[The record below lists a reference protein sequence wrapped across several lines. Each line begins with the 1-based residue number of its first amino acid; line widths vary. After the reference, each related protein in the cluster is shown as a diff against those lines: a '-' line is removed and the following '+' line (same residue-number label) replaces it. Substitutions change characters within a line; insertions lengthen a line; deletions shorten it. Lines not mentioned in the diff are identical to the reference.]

1 MLRKLIAEFIKRFGR
16 KPEGMEMIRLR
27 QKASERSADIIE
39 FPKDRITPFYKP
51 RPEETL
57 SKAYDKFYDKTG
69 RMKDRG
75 ADIMQKGL
83 AGLEKKTLLKDS
95 PEAIAKIKAENKAA
109 AERLRNKTD
118 PEVSGIDSL
127 LKSDFEVISGTSKKG
142 KEIAEK
148 LGITAKPGFP
158 IKESG
163 KADLKLVKT
172 QKRER
177 PSIRLMKNFERELT
191 DIDLAQEG
199 YNLQEID
206 ILQKA
211 RNVMKKEGQNP
222 DDALQWV
229 KSEMADAEGVDIEDF
244 MPDFDWGDFPGK
256 RDFAEGGIAPLVG
269 EPTYA
274 ANFYDDRTPYQG
286 GGLAGGPPISSGNM
300 NQAPNQ
306 IQSMSQ
312 GPGALIQPLQQPQPW
327 MTGPQQQAMANAP
340 PEGIAGIAGM
350 AGAQMASN
358 PGPRT
363 PMKEGGTSRRGF
375 LKMMGGLA
383 ALPFIGKYL
392 KGAKVAAPAVEKAV
406 EAIKRTAD
414 GVPMYW
420 NNLIEVIKAK
430 GVKKI
435 IDSDYSK
442 FPDTQYTYK
451 GVDVIEDA
459 TGDVTRVKK
468 NIQWGDDNRMVNPE
482 IEMSVT
488 KGKTQVTDEGL
499 GTQKSFREADEFEE
513 VSVTPDMDGKMK
525 DAEFYVD
532 DSDHLQFEEIANEL
546 DMIRTKKASGGL
558 ASMLGE

>member
-1 MLRKLIAEFIKRFGR
+1 MFSAIRQIFLKGGTISDAIAYVFKATGNMPT
-16 KPEGMEMIRLR
+16 KSEGMKMINIYKDV
-27 QKASERSADIIE
+27 QKNTGKVVE
-39 FPKDRITPFYKP
+39 FPKDRITPFHKP
-51 RPEETL
+51 RPGDVKKNVEEVYFDNPEDPRLFKPDT
-57 SKAYDKFYDKTG
+57 
-69 RMKDRG
+69 
-75 ADIMQKGL
+75 
-83 AGLEKKTLLKDS
+83 KKPLFKDS
-95 PEAIAKIKAENKAA
+95 PEAIEKIKSNNKDAVK
-109 AERLRNKTD
+109 RLK
-118 PEVSGIDSL
+118 EKK
-127 LKSDFEVISGTSKKG
+127 LKEDFEKAVKPKK
-142 KEIAEK
+142 
-148 LGITAKPGFP
+148 
-158 IKESG
+158 
-163 KADLKLVKT
+163 D
-172 QKRER
+172 RMN
-177 PSIRLMKNFERELT
+177 IRLMKNWEKELT

-199 YNLQEID
+199 YNLQEIG

-340 PEGIAGIAGM
+340 PEGIAGM

-435 IDSDYSK
+435 MDSDYSK

-468 NIQWGDDNRMVNPE
+468 NIKWGDDNRMVNPE